1 MAKVRSRKPGKK
13 KESGEKTSKLNRRAL
28 LSKIAAGLALTAAG
42 PARALNLEIE
52 GKTVQLHLKGETLE
66 LVPLSTGSLKY
77 NPEKVRL
84 EPTKRGD
91 GYTIYC
97 PKEAATPTPTPTPK

>member
-1 MAKVRSRKPGKK
+1 MAKVRSRKPGKR
-13 KESGEKTSKLNRRAL
+13 KESGEKANRLNRRAL

-52 GKTVQLHLKGETLE
+52 DKTGRLHLNGETLE

-77 NPEKVRL
+77 NPEKIRL

-91 GYTIYC
+91 GYTVHC
-97 PKEAATPTPTPTPK
+97 VKGAPTPTPTPK